1 MHLTI
6 QRREW
11 TRGIVDMGFLTERG
25 RNFLGFI
32 LQASG
37 VPDEELR
44 AASSIRDLLPKYGA
58 RIPGGLIFKGRKES
72 ALGQQIAC
80 VNATTGILNGDREQQ
95 LLDLSRRAGIE
106 VSFV

>member
-32 LQASG
+32 LQAAG

-58 RIPGGLIFKGRKES
+58 RIPGGLVLKGSTGSRL
-72 ALGQQIAC
+72 ALQITL
-80 VNATTGILNGDREQQ
+80 VNATTGILDDDREKQ
-95 LLDLSRRAGIE
+95 LRDLSRRAGIE
-106 VSFV
+106 R